1 MRELKVLVAIG
12 FIFVMGFLG
21 SARAAGPLTH
31 VTTVPLGTKAH
42 DIVLQGAFAYVVT
55 DLGLT
60 IVDVSNPASPVVRG
74 SVSNGKTQGVD
85 VKGSYAYM
93 ASQTKEVCETAHYL
107 RVIDISDPDAPT
119 IIGSKVLPGQTW
131 DVAVKDNIV
140 YVASFGGELYVFN
153 IANPADPILVK
164 RIGLLKWSKPG
175 LDAVNLE
182 KLNNYVTTGNALTTG
197 VSVTGNALVT
207 VDWGYGRLYYYDVT
221 TAANPVFKGTH
232 YAPFLL
238 KAEADPDSDVVYMLG
253 AYARFSGLFTVPISA
268 MGSTHSTRY
277 DQCSSC
283 DFLPANHV
291 IGQGGLAVSANGK
304 YVLYVGGLEAQ
315 LHVVDVSD
323 PADRQEVASVSIG
336 EPQVK
341 LAETI
346 GLTSRGD
353 YIYVAG
359 GATGVQVY
367 LFPGLSN

>member
-42 DIVLQGAFAYVVT
+42 DIVLQGDFAYVVT

-60 IVDVSNPASPVVRG
+60 IVDVSNPALPVVRG
-74 SVSNGKTQGVD
+74 SVSTGKTQGVD
-85 VKGSYAYM
+85 VKGSYAYV
-93 ASQTKEVCETAHYL
+93 ASQTKDL
-107 RVIDISDPDAPT
+107 RVIDISNPDAPT
-119 IIGSKVLPGQTW
+119 IIGLEALSGQTW
-131 DVAVKDNIV
+131 DVAVKDNIA

-175 LDAVNLE
+175 LDAFYLE
-182 KLNNYVTTGNALTTG
+182 KLNNYVTSGNALTTG

-221 TAANPVFKGTH
+221 NAADPVFKGTH

-238 KAEADPDSDVVYMLG
+238 KAEADPVSDVVYMLG
-253 AYARFSGLFTVPISA
+253 AYAKFSGLFTVPISA

-291 IGQGGLAVSANGK
+291 IGQGGLAVSANGT
-304 YVLYVGGLEAQ
+304 YVLYVGGLTAQ
-315 LHVVDVSD
+315 LHVVDVSV
-323 PADRQEVASVSIG
+323 PADLQEVASVSIG
-336 EPQVK
+336 APQVG